1 MKKLASFFA
10 ICAAAFFAG
19 TSLYAADPAT
29 ASTASTATSATTS
42 ATTAAS
48 AIDENDLFG
57 GDSSGIDAAATGGT
71 SAGNGPASATG
82 TNGAAKASAVSSFLK
97 TDAVRIGGSYSGSL
111 SPSWTWTN
119 PWNGSFKLNTPDSAK
134 LTPDVGAKVFF
145 DARPDE
151 DTRFYG
157 SMKASW
163 PFENKSTFLTGAT
176 YVPAISAGPYSIP
189 ASVSTTTGT
198 ISAPN
203 LKVFE
208 LFADRSWN
216 DTLFFRFGKHTVK
229 WGVGYFW
236 SPADVINV
244 SSIDVTDPSAQLEGP
259 ISLRL
264 QIPFAGTQNNIW
276 AYAVVPAGIDAA
288 ELKPYDIGYAA
299 KYEFLLGNYEIGM
312 GGFWQRNVAPKALLS
327 ATGAVWK
334 FNLFG
339 EAVASWGS
347 DKQWVDSITLP
358 LSATSVKT
366 SKDDDGVY
374 FSGTAGFQYSDTT
387 NNYSVTAQYFYN
399 GNGYSYSRRKDL
411 INDARSMLSRLSG
424 TSAEAAMTGVFKG
437 LMYQSG
443 EHYAG
448 LYLGKT
454 KFLSDDLTLGLLTI
468 ANLSDISGFTQP
480 SASYTFFKGFSGS
493 LNPTFYWAAPVLWG
507 ANSDAE
513 YVVMTD
519 GPSMTLS
526 FKASLGGGSF

>member
-1 MKKLASFFA
+1 MKKITSLIA
-10 ICAAAFFAG
+10 ICAAALLTGA
-19 TSLYAADPAT
+19 SVYAADPAT
-29 ASTASTATSATTS
+29 TTATGA
-42 ATTAAS
+42 TAAS

-57 GDSSGIDAAATGGT
+57 GDSSGIDSAAVSGGT
-71 SAGNGPASATG
+71 TTGTGTPSAAGTTGATG
-82 TNGAAKASAVSSFLK
+82 TTKASAVSSFLK

-111 SPSWTWTN
+111 GPSWTWTN
-119 PWNGSFKLNTPDSAK
+119 PWNGSFKLNTPDSAR

-163 PFENKSTFLTGAT
+163 PFENKRTFLTGAT
-176 YVPAISAGPYSIP
+176 YIPATPVAPGYTIP
-189 ASVSTTTGT
+189 ASVKTTEET
-198 ISAPN
+198 ISSPN

-236 SPADVINV
+236 SPADVINI

-276 AYAVVPAGIDAA
+276 AYAVVPAGIASAD
-288 ELKPYDIGYAA
+288 LKPYDVGYAA

-312 GGFWQRNVAPKALLS
+312 GGYWQRDVAPKAMLT
-327 ATGAVWK
+327 ATGAIWK

-347 DKQWVDSITLP
+347 DKQWVDNITLP
-358 LSATSVKT
+358 LSATSVTT
-366 SKDDDGVY
+366 SKDKDGVY

-387 NNYSVTAQYFYN
+387 NNYSVTGQYFYN
-399 GNGYSYSRRKDL
+399 GNGYSFSRRKDL
-411 INDARSMLSRLSG
+411 INDARSMISALGG
-424 TSAEAAMTGVFKG
+424 TPTEAAMTGVFKG

-448 LYLGKT
+448 LYLSKT
-454 KFLSDDLTLGLLTI
+454 KLFSDDFSVGMLTI

-480 SASYTFFKGFSGS
+480 TASYTFFKGFSGS

-507 ANSDAE
+507 ANTDAE

-526 FKASLGGGSF
+526 FKASLGGGQF